1 MHYSSAR
8 VGGDDPEL
16 SPEQVQAWHR
26 KVGAPDNELPGAIP
40 FHAVLA
46 KTDDLAVAVV
56 GADAYSTGMSIKI
69 AIRLRRSDP
78 SRHGLDAPPYGPG
91 GGTFLVGVAY
101 PDGRTASNVSS
112 HGFPDSVYARGGAV
126 SHGSWRWRWWPHLR
140 DGLLADAHAT
150 AR

>member
-1 MHYSSAR
+1 MSGQAAARYVRGVHYSSAR

-78 SRHGLDAPPYGPG
+78 SRHGLDAPHTDRAAVRSSWALPTRMVGP
-91 GGTFLVGVAY
+91 
-101 PDGRTASNVSS
+101 P
-112 HGFPDSVYARGGAV
+112 
-126 SHGSWRWRWWPHLR
+126 
-140 DGLLADAHAT
+140 AT
-150 AR
+150 